1 MLRPAETTPLDL
13 EASLLLD
20 FYIRLRIGYKP
31 LNRSWCLSL
40 RSQLSGIV
48 LREHSL
54 TNVELRTWGKSQSIV
69 CRRCAATP
77 IILIPAGGAVDRFV
91 GKIWRPSSATAR
103 APPSKPP
110 VLARAAMLFRGSRKA
125 SPNESCFGVWAALSR
140 FVDKGSIIRKE
151 CEYRRNAS
159 GRK

>member
-1 MLRPAETTPLDL
+1 MLRPVETTPLDF

-20 FYIRLRIGYKP
+20 SYIRLRIAYKP

-48 LREHSL
+48 LRKHSL
-54 TNVELRTWGKSQSIV
+54 TNVERGTWNLGKASRCV
-69 CRRCAATP
+69 CRRWCAATP
-77 IILIPAGGAVDRFV
+77 IILIHAGGALDRFV
-91 GKIWRPSSATAR
+91 GRIRTPSSATAAR
-103 APPSKPP
+103 SPSKPP

-140 FVDKGSIIRKE
+140 FVDKGSIIRK
-151 CEYRRNAS
+151 
-159 GRK
+159 